1 MYATQ
6 GFYYLFFKGDVH
18 VWPMAMNFIVPTLS
32 VQIVVGQG
40 SW

>member
-6 GFYYLFFKGDVH
+6 IFKGDVPA
-18 VWPMAMNFIVPTLS
+18 WPMAMNFIVPTLP

-40 SW
+40 PW